1 MEMEEAFYMKK
12 KFISILCTI
21 LILSASLFSGAL
33 AEADLVGAWDDDY
46 DELSLVFDGEGGVVL
61 SDEWDSVDLIYE
73 WDGENLTIADVD
85 GEAYLV
91 GLMDADGDLVFEEL
105 EGYFYRVDE
114 AYYVPETEETGD
126 DSELAG
132 SAWELD
138 GSVFNFYEGG
148 IFIADGNVMGEYGM
162 DGQDG
167 EILVEGTVLSLM
179 LDEDGLSIQAEDGEY
194 YPFTYLGDIQTQTLE
209 GVYDNDDAEQS
220 LVLTEDGEFTL
231 SDEYDLY
238 EGDYLLD
245 TDGNLF
251 LMVDGDVAVGTY
263 AANVDYFELRDIEGF
278 FYREEAPG
286 YTPDQGWDGYSLPGT
301 EWELDGSVFDFGWDA
316 SIIMDGEYVGVYRWE
331 GEQTAE
337 MYVDEAV
344 VTLFMDESGIH
355 FEDEDGEIRSFTYLG
370 GITLMNGAYDNDGE
384 EISIVFYLDETFTLS
399 DIYDSVDGEYELG
412 SDGSL
417 YLETEDYIWYGYY
430 DISDDTFVL
439 DDMDDYFYRVSEPY
453 YTPEVEI
460 IGDPEETLDG
470 EGIAGTS
477 WDFPDTESSMIF
489 YEDGTGA
496 QTSPWDSIEFE
507 YTWDGETVEIST
519 DWISIEG
526 SLDADGNLVI
536 GDDVLVR
543 VDAATYVPGM
553 YSGGMES
560 ELEGEWIHESG
571 YILLSFDGK
580 DSVSYQVTNDE
591 DNLFGAGTYSYDGT
605 TLTVS
610 LMGDD
615 DEVEEHEGY
624 LDEEGNIVIVLW
636 GEEGR
641 FARGDR
647 SQLVYPVVEIAGPAA
662 DLVGEWQNGET
673 GDSVSFY
680 IDGSV
685 VYSIDGAVGFAS
697 PFEHDGEAVS
707 FSDYT
712 GRLDEA
718 GNMLL
723 DGVDHWFTRVEAA
736 DEDAA

>member
-1 MEMEEAFYMKK
+1 MKK
-12 KFISILCTI
+12 KFISVLCAI

-33 AEADLVGAWDDDY
+33 AETDLAGAWDDDY

-61 SDEWDSVDLIYE
+61 SDEWESVDLIYE
-73 WDGENLTIADVD
+73 WDGENLTIADED

-91 GLMDADGDLVFEEL
+91 GLMDAEGDLVFEEL

-114 AYYVPETEETGD
+114 AY
-126 DSELAG
+126 
-132 SAWELD
+132 
-138 GSVFNFYEGG
+138 
-148 IFIADGNVMGEYGM
+148 
-162 DGQDG
+162 
-167 EILVEGTVLSLM
+167 
-179 LDEDGLSIQAEDGEY
+179 
-194 YPFTYLGDIQTQTLE
+194 
-209 GVYDNDDAEQS
+209 
-220 LVLTEDGEFTL
+220 
-231 SDEYDLY
+231 
-238 EGDYLLD
+238 
-245 TDGNLF
+245 
-251 LMVDGDVAVGTY
+251 
-263 AANVDYFELRDIEGF
+263 
-278 FYREEAPG
+278 

-301 EWELDGSVFDFGWDA
+301 EWELDGSVFDFGWDG
-316 SIIMDGEYVGVYRWE
+316 SILMDGEYVGAYYWD

-344 VTLFMDESGIH
+344 VTLFLDESGIH
-355 FEDEDGEIRSFTYLG
+355 YEDEDGEIQSFTYLG

-399 DIYDSVDGEYELG
+399 DVYDSVDGEYELG
-412 SDGSL
+412 GDGSL
-417 YLETEDYIWYGYY
+417 YLETEDYTWYGYY
-430 DISDDTFVL
+430 DTSDDTFEL
-439 DDMDDYFYRVSEPY
+439 NDMDDYFYRVSEPEY
-453 YTPEVEI
+453 VPEPEI
-460 IGDPEETLDG
+460 IGDPGDTLDG

-489 YEDGTGA
+489 YEGGTGA

-507 YTWDGETVEIST
+507 YTWDGETVEIFT

-647 SQLVYPVVEIAGPAA
+647 SQLVYPVVEITGPAA
-662 DLVGEWQNGET
+662 DLVGEWQNDDT
-673 GDSVSFY
+673 GDVVTFG

-685 VYSIDGAVGFAS
+685 VYSIDDVMGFAS
-697 PFEHDGEAVS
+697 PFEYDGEAVS

-718 GNMLL
+718 GNMIL

-736 DEDAA
+736 DENAA

>member
-1 MEMEEAFYMKK
+1 MKK
-12 KFISILCTI
+12 KFISVLCAI

-33 AEADLVGAWDDDY
+33 AETDLAGAWDDDY

-61 SDEWDSVDLIYE
+61 SDEWESVDLIYE

-91 GLMDADGDLVFEEL
+91 GLMDAEGDLVFEEL

-114 AYYVPETEETGD
+114 AYYIPE
-126 DSELAG
+126 L
-132 SAWELD
+132 
-138 GSVFNFYEGG
+138 
-148 IFIADGNVMGEYGM
+148 
-162 DGQDG
+162 
-167 EILVEGTVLSLM
+167 
-179 LDEDGLSIQAEDGEY
+179 
-194 YPFTYLGDIQTQTLE
+194 
-209 GVYDNDDAEQS
+209 
-220 LVLTEDGEFTL
+220 
-231 SDEYDLY
+231 
-238 EGDYLLD
+238 
-245 TDGNLF
+245 
-251 LMVDGDVAVGTY
+251 
-263 AANVDYFELRDIEGF
+263 
-278 FYREEAPG
+278 
-286 YTPDQGWDGYSLPGT
+286 GWDGYSLPGT
-301 EWELDGSVFDFGWDA
+301 EWELEGSVFDFSWDG
-316 SIIMDGEYVGVYRWE
+316 SILMDGEYVGAFRWE

-344 VTLFMDESGIH
+344 VTLFLDESGIH
-355 FEDEDGEIRSFTYLG
+355 YEDEDGEIQSFTYLG

-399 DIYDSVDGEYELG
+399 DVYDSVDGEYELG
-412 SDGSL
+412 GDGSL
-417 YLETEDYIWYGYY
+417 YLETEDYTWYGYY
-430 DISDDTFVL
+430 DTSDDTFEL
-439 DDMDDYFYRVSEPY
+439 DDMDDYFYRVSEPEY
-453 YTPEVEI
+453 VPEPEI
-460 IGDPEETLDG
+460 IGDPGDTLDG

-507 YTWDGETVEIST
+507 YTWDGETVEIFT
-519 DWISIEG
+519 DWITIEG

-536 GDDVLVR
+536 EGDVLTR
-543 VDAATYVPGM
+543 VETATYVPGM

-580 DSVSYQVTNDE
+580 DSVRYQVTNDE

-647 SQLVYPVVEIAGPAA
+647 SQLVYPVVEITGPAA

-685 VYSIDGAVGFAS
+685 VYAIDGVMGLAS
-697 PFEHDGEAVS
+697 PFEYDGEVVS

-718 GNMLL
+718 GNMIL

-736 DEDAA
+736 DENAA

>member
-1 MEMEEAFYMKK
+1 MKK
-12 KFISILCTI
+12 KFISILCAI
-21 LILSASLFSGAL
+21 LILATSLFSGAL
-33 AEADLVGAWDDDY
+33 AETDLAGAWDDDY

-61 SDEWDSVDLIYE
+61 SDEWESVDLIYE

-91 GLMDADGDLVFEEL
+91 GLMDAEGDLVFEEL

-114 AYYVPETEETGD
+114 AYYIPE
-126 DSELAG
+126 L
-132 SAWELD
+132 
-138 GSVFNFYEGG
+138 
-148 IFIADGNVMGEYGM
+148 
-162 DGQDG
+162 
-167 EILVEGTVLSLM
+167 
-179 LDEDGLSIQAEDGEY
+179 
-194 YPFTYLGDIQTQTLE
+194 
-209 GVYDNDDAEQS
+209 
-220 LVLTEDGEFTL
+220 
-231 SDEYDLY
+231 
-238 EGDYLLD
+238 
-245 TDGNLF
+245 
-251 LMVDGDVAVGTY
+251 
-263 AANVDYFELRDIEGF
+263 
-278 FYREEAPG
+278 
-286 YTPDQGWDGYSLPGT
+286 GWDGYSLPGT
-301 EWELDGSVFDFGWDA
+301 EWELEGSVFDFSWDG
-316 SIIMDGEYVGVYRWE
+316 SILMDGEYVGAYYWD

-344 VTLFMDESGIH
+344 VPLIMDESGIH
-355 FEDEDGEIRSFTYLG
+355 YEDEDGEIQSFTYLG

-399 DIYDSVDGEYELG
+399 DVYDSVDGEYELG
-412 SDGSL
+412 GDGSL
-417 YLETEDYIWYGYY
+417 YLETEDYTWYGYY
-430 DISDDTFVL
+430 DTSDDTFEL
-439 DDMDDYFYRVSEPY
+439 DDMDDYFYRVSEPEY
-453 YTPEVEI
+453 VPEPEI
-460 IGDPEETLDG
+460 IGDPGDTLDG

-507 YTWDGETVEIST
+507 YTWDGETVEIFT

-536 GDDVLVR
+536 EGDVLTR
-543 VDAATYVPGM
+543 VETATYVPGM

-647 SQLVYPVVEIAGPAA
+647 SQLVYPVVEITGPAA

-685 VYSIDGAVGFAS
+685 VYSIDDVMGFAS

-718 GNMLL
+718 GNMIL

-736 DEDAA
+736 DENAA

>member
-12 KFISILCTI
+12 KFISVLCAI

-33 AEADLVGAWDDDY
+33 AETDLAGAWDDDY

-61 SDEWDSVDLIYE
+61 SDEWESVDLIYE

-91 GLMDADGDLVFEEL
+91 GLMDAEGDLVFEEL

-114 AYYVPETEETGD
+114 AYYIPE
-126 DSELAG
+126 L
-132 SAWELD
+132 
-138 GSVFNFYEGG
+138 
-148 IFIADGNVMGEYGM
+148 
-162 DGQDG
+162 
-167 EILVEGTVLSLM
+167 
-179 LDEDGLSIQAEDGEY
+179 
-194 YPFTYLGDIQTQTLE
+194 
-209 GVYDNDDAEQS
+209 
-220 LVLTEDGEFTL
+220 
-231 SDEYDLY
+231 
-238 EGDYLLD
+238 
-245 TDGNLF
+245 
-251 LMVDGDVAVGTY
+251 
-263 AANVDYFELRDIEGF
+263 
-278 FYREEAPG
+278 
-286 YTPDQGWDGYSLPGT
+286 GWDGYSLPGT
-301 EWELDGSVFDFGWDA
+301 EWELDGSVFDFGWDG
-316 SIIMDGEYVGVYRWE
+316 SIIMDGEYVGAYYWD

-344 VTLFMDESGIH
+344 VTLFLDESGIH
-355 FEDEDGEIRSFTYLG
+355 YEDEDGEIQSFTYLG

-399 DIYDSVDGEYELG
+399 DVYDSVDGEYELG
-412 SDGSL
+412 GDGSL
-417 YLETEDYIWYGYY
+417 YLETEDYTWYGYY
-430 DISDDTFVL
+430 DTSDDTFEL
-439 DDMDDYFYRVSEPY
+439 DDMDDYFYRVSEPEY
-453 YTPEVEI
+453 VPEPEI
-460 IGDPEETLDG
+460 IGDPGDTLDG

-507 YTWDGETVEIST
+507 YTWDGETVEIFT

-647 SQLVYPVVEIAGPAA
+647 SQLVYPVVEITGPAA

-685 VYSIDGAVGFAS
+685 VYAIDGVMGLAS
-697 PFEHDGEAVS
+697 PFEYDGEAVS

-718 GNMLL
+718 GNMIL

-736 DEDAA
+736 DENAA